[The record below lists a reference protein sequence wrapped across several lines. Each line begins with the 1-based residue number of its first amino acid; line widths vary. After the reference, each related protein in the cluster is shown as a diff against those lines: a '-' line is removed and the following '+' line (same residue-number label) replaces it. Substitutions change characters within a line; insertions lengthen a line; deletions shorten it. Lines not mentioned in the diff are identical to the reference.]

1 MLSSLE
7 NCSIELLCKPFLN
20 KTTAFSTTS
29 IVIQVV
35 NRSKTKMKINILKK
49 FTLNSNSYKKF
60 AVTLMKLMNI
70 IFLLKF
76 LLQQNVLTQLINS
89 FLILKNKCKILDWNT
104 LNYLSYEKELTLL
117 RNLHLT
123 VPLTISYPA
132 GIYLLKVKIETL
144 DYCVKYVQS

>member
-60 AVTLMKLMNI
+60 AVNLMKLMNI

-76 LLQQNVLTQLINS
+76 LLQQNVFDTAHKQFFNIEKQMQDFRLKYFKLSVLRKRINFAEKSSPDSS
-89 FLILKNKCKILDWNT
+89 F
-104 LNYLSYEKELTLL
+104 NYFLPS
-117 RNLHLT
+117 RHL
-123 VPLTISYPA
+123 PA
-132 GIYLLKVKIETL
+132 QI
-144 DYCVKYVQS
+144 

>member
-49 FTLNSNSYKKF
+49 FILNSNSYKKF
-60 AVTLMKLMNI
+60 AVNLMKLMNI
-70 IFLLKF
+70 IFLFKF

-104 LNYLSYEKELTLL
+104 LNYLSYEKE
-117 RNLHLT
+117 
-123 VPLTISYPA
+123 
-132 GIYLLKVKIETL
+132 
-144 DYCVKYVQS
+144 